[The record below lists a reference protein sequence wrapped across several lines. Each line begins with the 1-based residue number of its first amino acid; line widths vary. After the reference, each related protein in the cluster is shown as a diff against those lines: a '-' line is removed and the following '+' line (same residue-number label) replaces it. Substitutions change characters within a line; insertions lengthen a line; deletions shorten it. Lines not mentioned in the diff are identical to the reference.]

1 MSRTINT
8 TRTRYVRIDGW
19 RGYVEPI
26 NAVGGCNDT
35 GTWSDSPCNSNV
47 AEAEIKAFTKI
58 LRKNGIKYR
67 TTWGQSSNVFMNK
80 RYVCVHED
88 DRKKAL
94 ELAEEHQSNT
104 NLFYA
109 I

>member
-1 MSRTINT
+1 MNRTINT

-19 RGYVEPI
+19 RGYAYPI

-35 GTWSDSPCNSNV
+35 GTWADSPCNSNV

-67 TTWGQSSNVFMNK
+67 TTWGRSSNVFMNK
-80 RYVCVHED
+80 RYVCVHQED
-88 DRKKAL
+88 REKAL